1 MPKFDGTGPAG
12 MGAGTGRGMGPCGSG
27 FGRGYGGRF
36 GCRRFLTKTEELEAL
51 KEESEMM
58 EAELKAIKEKIEE
71 MGN

>member
-1 MPKFDGTGPAG
+1 
-12 MGAGTGRGMGPCGSG
+12 MGPCGSG